1 MSHYGFIGGIN
12 QSDIGQHLKNCY
24 FLRKT
29 IVTRRVGRVRRVKS
43 CQKRLRS
50 HEQYD
55 ADYQRQDESKYVK
68 VGLSTI
74 DKRQCIT
81 EGLFFFSEKDDEKLR
96 NAWKRIWSLLKTDQG
111 DYFTC
116 CQLLPIYKACIE
128 WSINKRLSST
138 RYILRR
144 QENEKK
150 IQFYLTLR
158 SG

>member
-68 VGLSTI
+68 LGLSAI
-74 DKRQCIT
+74 DKDNVLKEDPFVII
-81 EGLFFFSEKDDEKLR
+81 FFR
-96 NAWKRIWSLLKTDQG
+96 KR
-111 DYFTC
+111 
-116 CQLLPIYKACIE
+116 
-128 WSINKRLSST
+128 
-138 RYILRR
+138 
-144 QENEKK
+144 
-150 IQFYLTLR
+150 
-158 SG
+158 